1 MNALSEILLTHM
13 LELLV
18 EVSSVFSRI
27 DQTPICKWWGNGS
40 FIIILPM
47 EAFLSYKNEQYASSL
62 FRWNRSEFS
71 WLFNQKQQWGK
82 LRQVGFI

>member
-47 EAFLSYKNEQYASSL
+47 EHSWVIKKTNSMQVLYLDEIDLSSVGYSTRN
-62 FRWNRSEFS
+62 NSEA
-71 WLFNQKQQWGK
+71 N
-82 LRQVGFI
+82 